1 MFFSDALPF
10 LSDALPFLSDALP
23 FLSFLSLFFSSL
35 LFSSRAWRGV
45 FGVGWFSSSV
55 PSRGARRVSNAAL
68 EIRLCGVGLCGA
80 RARAERREVR
90 AELFDGRWT
99 RGRESFRVHA
109 VSCEGVRGEVD
120 GSGDGTSDVGV
131 VIGSSRVGGRGGWD
145 VGRVFARRRT
155 DGARARGR
163 VLRGWRA
170 PRRCAAPDATPSV
183 AAAPMT
189 NTPMPPVAAITNPP
203 VARNTE
209 SSSICSGV
217 ISSACRR
224 PSFGLTGAP
233 DAPPVVPLRRRA
245 GVSPKPRRSA
255 SRAARVVVNIARRV
269 SAATTNDGAAE
280 GNSVMARGRHRSS
293 NQRAAR

>member
-1 MFFSDALPF
+1 MGRGMGRQTSGM
-10 LSDALPFLSDALP
+10 
-23 FLSFLSLFFSSL
+23 SSGR
-35 LFSSRAWRGV
+35 RAWV
-45 FGVGWFSSSV
+45 DAVVGTSGEV
-55 PSRGARRVSNAAL
+55 CGEADGRR
-68 EIRLCGVGLCGA
+68 A
-80 RARAERREVR
+80 RARARPSGLARTEKMRGAGRDAERR
-90 AELFDGRWT
+90 
-99 RGRESFRVHA
+99 
-109 VSCEGVRGEVD
+109 
-120 GSGDGTSDVGV
+120 
-131 VIGSSRVGGRGGWD
+131 GGAD
-145 VGRVFARRRT
+145 
-155 DGARARGR
+155 DEHPY
-163 VLRGWRA
+163 A
-170 PRRCAAPDATPSV
+170 PRRGHHQ
-183 AAAPMT
+183 
-189 NTPMPPVAAITNPP
+189 PP